1 MQPECALCGSKES
14 AVLRTKVRAGVERKV
29 FRCNACGLVFLE
41 PRDEDLKEYYRE
53 EYRKVY
59 TPAPGR
65 VSASEEI
72 FKTYLPMQ
80 KIRLDKL
87 GGILHKEARLLDI
100 GCSAGQF
107 LKAVAPHVGTAMGIE
122 YNESDAAF
130 VRSIGYKVWSV
141 PIEETDIPLASLDI
155 VTVYQTFE
163 HVKEPQRF
171 LKSIAKYLKPDGH
184 LVIEVPN
191 VHDPLLTVFADEG
204 YEDFYYKEAHL
215 FYYAPDTLW
224 RTLER
229 AGYKGDVTTIQR
241 YHVLNSFSWIYTG
254 TPQRSA
260 EVGMGEP
267 SLPMAQGV
275 DEDVAARFNAWIR
288 AADRA
293 YKDMLIDLHLGE
305 SLFFIGTKVPE
316 TTA

>member
-1 MQPECALCGSKES
+1 
-14 AVLRTKVRAGVERKV
+14 
-29 FRCNACGLVFLE
+29 
-41 PRDEDLKEYYRE
+41 
-53 EYRKVY
+53 
-59 TPAPGR
+59 
-65 VSASEEI
+65 
-72 FKTYLPMQ
+72 MQ

-191 VHDPLLTVFADEG
+191 VHDPLLCGARWSAPATKAMLRPFNAIMCSIRSRG
-204 YEDFYYKEAHL
+204 YIPVRHSG
-215 FYYAPDTLW
+215 APKSAWASRHCRWPRVWTRMSRRDSTPGFVRRIG
-224 RTLER
+224 RTRICLLTCIWANR
-229 AGYKGDVTTIQR
+229 SSLSA
-241 YHVLNSFSWIYTG
+241 
-254 TPQRSA
+254 QRSQKQA
-260 EVGMGEP
+260 LSRRSYTP
-267 SLPMAQGV
+267 
-275 DEDVAARFNAWIR
+275 
-288 AADRA
+288 
-293 YKDMLIDLHLGE
+293 
-305 SLFFIGTKVPE
+305 
-316 TTA
+316 